1 MNGMKQIIAIIR
13 DECVEPT
20 LAALARMGISVIAIL
35 PVLGRGLQK
44 GNPGIPGQ
52 EGALGRNA
60 GHHLRRGG
68 ECASSTPPVYHPP
81 QKKKPAPGF
90 LPKQMLMLLVPDEQ
104 AAGIV
109 QALITINQSGRHGDG
124 KIFVCPIGRVFGDEG
139 AV

>member
-20 LAALARMGISVIAIL
+20 LAALARAGISVIAIL

-44 GNPGIPGQ
+44 GNPGVPGQ
-52 EGALGRNA
+52 EGGLGRNA

-68 ECASSTPPVYHPP
+68 ECASSTLPVYHPP
-81 QKKKPAPGF
+81 QKKRPAPGF
-90 LPKQMLMLLVPDEQ
+90 LPKRMLMLLVPDEQ

-109 QALITINQSGRHGDG
+109 QVLITINQSGRHGDG
-124 KIFVCPIGRVFGDEG
+124 KIFVCPIGGVFGIDG
-139 AV
+139 TG